1 VVVNQHQE
9 EIQAVVQ
16 LEQMVHLIADQ
27 SMVKG
32 VEPVEL
38 QDQTSSFPADH
49 SEVAAEQTPQGL
61 QVHTRQLFRHQV
73 LVVVQETLLKGEL
86 KVLH

>member
-1 VVVNQHQE
+1 
-9 EIQAVVQ
+9 
-16 LEQMVHLIADQ
+16 MVHLIADQ

-38 QDQTSSFPADH
+38 QDQTSSSPAGR
-49 SEVAAEQTPQGL
+49 SAVAAEQTPQGL
-61 QVHTRQLFRHQV
+61 QVRTRQLFRHQV